1 MKSLVLFYSLTNGN
15 TKRIAEMIKKEKNS
29 DIEQIDTVIP
39 YPDDYDTVV
48 SQGQDEV
55 NRGYTPEIKALKS
68 NLNDYDVIYIGTPTW
83 WYTMA
88 PAIHTLLKE
97 YNFSGKTVIPFM
109 TCGGWPGH
117 VIKDMK
123 KLLKNSN
130 VPSSMEV
137 TFDSNGGDKLVTPIE
152 DIIKEIKNFNK

>member
-48 SQGQDEV
+48 SQGQ
-55 NRGYTPEIKALKS
+55 
-68 NLNDYDVIYIGTPTW
+68 
-83 WYTMA
+83 
-88 PAIHTLLKE
+88 
-97 YNFSGKTVIPFM
+97 
-109 TCGGWPGH
+109 
-117 VIKDMK
+117 
-123 KLLKNSN
+123 N

-152 DIIKEIKNFNK
+152 DIIKEIKNF